1 MSDHIHT
8 PDDGRGPRDVYLNG
22 KLVRRVVYAN
32 TKKGKVRVC
41 DEPLKLDKYR
51 KRILIRTKRGRVEV
65 VPQSI

>member
-22 KLVRRVVYAN
+22 KRIRRVVYAN
-32 TKKGKVRVC
+32 TKKGKVRFC
-41 DEPLKLDKYR
+41 DPLKLDKYC

>member
-41 DEPLKLDKYR
+41 DEPLKLDKYC

>member
-1 MSDHIHT
+1 MNDHIHT
-8 PDDGRGPRDVYLNG
+8 PSDGRGPRDVYLNG
-22 KLVRRVVYAN
+22 KLIQRVVYAN

-51 KRILIRTKRGRVEV
+51 KRVIERTKHGRVEV